1 MKIADMC
8 VRIDIWYGR
17 HVVCVVSKDSSSWGI
32 EHYDNNEISANIML
46 DLSVFL
52 SMRWCEGLGTTTIIR
67 STMCLNYIF
76 DLQTAQ
82 YCTAFVVILSP
93 SNSIV
98 ADDLYPSQPQF
109 NKVHLYCLLDCCRCR
124 LPSTR
129 KFCLYAMAPTSTN
142 FHSFHC
148 KYISIHN
155 DTSHTGS
162 YNLIPVIPDELTAD
176 SHSRRLLGQMLG
188 T

>member
-67 STMCLNYIF
+67 STMCL
-76 DLQTAQ
+76 TA
-82 YCTAFVVILSP
+82 YLTYKPPNITKP
-93 SNSIV
+93 SSSFFSQATL
-98 ADDLYPSQPQF
+98 ADDLYPSQPQL

-142 FHSFHC
+142 FILFIVRTFLSTT
-148 KYISIHN
+148 ILRTP
-155 DTSHTGS
+155 DHTILFLS
-162 YNLIPVIPDELTAD
+162 LLMNWRLTAIHED
-176 SHSRRLLGQMLG
+176 CWGRC
-188 T
+188 